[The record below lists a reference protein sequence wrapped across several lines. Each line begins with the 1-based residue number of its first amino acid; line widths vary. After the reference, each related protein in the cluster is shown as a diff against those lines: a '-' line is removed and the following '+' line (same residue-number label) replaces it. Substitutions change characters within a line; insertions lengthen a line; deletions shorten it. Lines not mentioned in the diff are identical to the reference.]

1 MGLLNNWL
9 KKYLL
14 VFQVKDRWSAQTQ
27 ASLRNLYLNHQSN
40 ARNGI
45 YHKLSDTGLSVFSQF
60 EEDGMVLY
68 LFSLLGMQHK
78 TFIEIGSDD
87 GINSNSANLYFNF
100 GWAGVFIDGNKKSLE
115 RGRHF
120 YAKYPNPFM
129 HKPQFIHAMV
139 CPESINELLKQS
151 KIEGQIG
158 FMSIDID
165 SNDYYIWEAINCI
178 EPQVVM
184 IETQVA
190 MGHRAIVAPYI
201 SPSEYGKPRHRM
213 YHGASAPA
221 MVDLGKKKGY
231 RLVGSNHLGF
241 NLIFIRENL
250 LQKEVPTISYKD
262 ILKHPSVVDG
272 MNKFKGISGYGF
284 LELEDE

>member
-1 MGLLNNWL
+1 MGLLKNWL
-9 KKYLL
+9 KKYFL
-14 VFQVKDRWSAQTQ
+14 VFKVKDRWSAQTQ

-60 EEDGMVLY
+60 EEDGMLLY
-68 LFSLLGMQHK
+68 LFALLGMQHK
-78 TFIEIGSDD
+78 TFVEIGSDD

-100 GWAGVFIDGNKKSLE
+100 GWTGIFIDGHRKSLE
-115 RGRHF
+115 RGKYF
-120 YAKYPNPFM
+120 YSKYPNPFM
-129 HKPQFIHAMV
+129 HKPQFVHAMAK
-139 CPESINELLKQS
+139 PESINELLQQS

-201 SPSEYGKPRHRM
+201 PSSEYSKPRHRM

-221 MVDLGKKKGY
+221 MVQLGQKKGY

-241 NLIFIRENL
+241 NLIFIREEL
-250 LQKEVPTISYKD
+250 LQKEIPTIPYHE
-262 ILKHPSVVDG
+262 ILKHPSIQDG
-272 MNKFKGISGYGF
+272 MDKFKDIEQNTF
-284 LELEDE
+284 LELEDK